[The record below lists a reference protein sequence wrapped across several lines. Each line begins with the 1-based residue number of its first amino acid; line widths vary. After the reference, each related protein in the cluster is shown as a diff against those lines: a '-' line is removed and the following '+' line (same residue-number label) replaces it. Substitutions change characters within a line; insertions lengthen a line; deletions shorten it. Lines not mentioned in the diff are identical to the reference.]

1 MLLKIILQV
10 AVVIISVGARSE
22 VTAGT
27 NSITSIRSPMVKC
40 SALSC
45 EVSATVQS
53 QYDVKDQWAIFKNN
67 TAMRITDWNTDKEKY
82 TGAKS
87 ISPKNCK
94 LWCNYTVV
102 LSIQSPDESKDYGFY
117 QLILRSYDSQ
127 RNLHDQ
133 LVINFTVPMTFTDI
147 ERNDQELPFTTVLII
162 AVAGTFVT
170 IFICLTVCILMFCR
184 KKNPKNKKPH
194 KRRNRPHSSLGVS
207 THLYDEVESVATN
220 AYCELNDESRKTS
233 AHQYIQPIP
242 EETPIYKAPEI
253 FSNTESPT
261 SGRAHTQDT
270 QDSAKDA
277 MGYLQPSI
285 KFRPDM
291 MVINELY
298 EEANKPK
305 DKKPLEPTYSNAG
318 KFPVLP
324 RKDSK
329 TLVEDLQSVL
339 EKADNDNKYAKP
351 CRPLKTNI
359 TNQLYTEVN
368 KSETKSSKEPTYG
381 NEQKTPLLPKKVSK
395 TVMMDRDPSVKE
407 SMLLKSDTPVV
418 PPKPFTRNITN
429 QLYDDR
435 ENMYSQKKPLTVTY
449 SNPPAIKLPTRKF
462 SRSRSDD
469 SELSHVH
476 SYKRDS

>member
-1 MLLKIILQV
+1 MMLKIILQV
-10 AVVIISVGARSE
+10 AIVVISVGARSE

-27 NSITSIRSPMVKC
+27 NTITNIRPPMAKC

-53 QYDVKDQWAIFKNN
+53 EYDVKDQWVIFKNN
-67 TAMRITDWNTDKEKY
+67 TAMRITDWNTDKNKY

-87 ISPKNCK
+87 VYPENCK
-94 LWCNYTVV
+94 SQCNYTVTLV
-102 LSIQSPDESKDYGFY
+102 IQRPDQFKDYGFY
-117 QLILRSYDSQ
+117 QLILKSYDSQ
-127 RNLHDQ
+127 RNPYDQ
-133 LVINFTVPMTFTDI
+133 FVINFTVPTTYTDI
-147 ERNDQELPFTTVLII
+147 ERDDQELPFTTVIVI
-162 AVAGTFVT
+162 AVAGTFVAV
-170 IFICLTVCILMFCR
+170 FICLTVCILMFCR
-184 KKNPKNKKPH
+184 KKNSKNKKPH

-261 SGRAHTQDT
+261 SGRAQTQESTKDT
-270 QDSAKDA
+270 

-291 MVINELY
+291 MMINELY
-298 EEANKPK
+298 EEANKPR

-339 EKADNDNKYAKP
+339 EKNDKDNDNEYAQP

-359 TNQLYTEVN
+359 TNQLYAEAN
-368 KSETKSSKEPTYG
+368 KSETKTTEEPTYG
-381 NEQKTPLLPKKVSK
+381 NEQRPPLLPKKVSR
-395 TVMMDRDPSVKE
+395 TVTVDGNPCVKE
-407 SMLLKSDTPVV
+407 SLLLKSDTPIV
-418 PPKPFTRNITN
+418 PPKPFSRNITN
-429 QLYDDR
+429 QLYDER
-435 ENMYSQKKPLTVTY
+435 ENLYSQKKQLTATY

-476 SYKRDS
+476 SYNRDS